1 MFITSVIFLNNLEN
15 SKVPHDLDLNQTMS
29 NAKLVQAV
37 FQYYMYIKPLD
48 LYHLFCG
55 THTPAHT
62 HIHTNTHQD
71 THTYTQTQTKTH
83 TKTNTHTHTNTHT
96 QTCTHVLHVH
106 TLSTLSKYISE
117 LKQK

>member
-37 FQYYMYIKPLD
+37 FQYYIKPLD

-55 THTPAHT
+55 TPHTHTHTRTHTPAHT

-71 THTYTQTQTKTH
+71 THQDKHTH
-83 TKTNTHTHTNTHT
+83 AHKHTHTNMHS
-96 QTCTHVLHVH
+96 CTSCAHII
-106 TLSTLSKYISE
+106 YII
-117 LKQK
+117 